1 MQVQDKVVEHIA
13 PHVPEYLSNATELQ
27 RKLGIEIPSLFS
39 EDEGL
44 KRRPGKALYEQGHR
58 PKHPVIVVPGFV
70 TSGLEL
76 WQGKPCATRFFR

>member
-1 MQVQDKVVEHIA
+1 MIA

-27 RKLGIEIPSLFS
+27 RRLGFDIPIPSIFT
-39 EDEGL
+39 EDESA
-44 KRRPGKALYEQGHR
+44 KRRPGRVLHEEGLR
-58 PKHPVIVVPGFV
+58 PKYPVIIVPGFV